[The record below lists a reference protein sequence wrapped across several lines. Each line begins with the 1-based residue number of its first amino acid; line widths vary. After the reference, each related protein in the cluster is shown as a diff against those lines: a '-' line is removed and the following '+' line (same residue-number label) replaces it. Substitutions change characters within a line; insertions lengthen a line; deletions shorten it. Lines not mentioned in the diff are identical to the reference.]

1 MSRRVLLLLR
11 HSILSEAMRLY
22 LSAQRSV
29 ELVTAGDGDPKTD
42 LRALKPDVI
51 LIEEDGSVDVPAYL
65 GSVPRAKVI
74 CVARDGVLTIYRKQ
88 EIQVARLDDLLHAIE
103 GNRISDGRSDGQ
115 VGNLNKK
122 ERPR

>member
-29 ELVTAGDGDPKTD
+29 ELVTAGDGSPTTD
-42 LRALKPDVI
+42 LRALMPDVI
-51 LIEEDGSVDVPAYL
+51 VIEEDGSVDVPAYL

-74 CVARDGVLTIYRKQ
+74 SVARDGALTIYRKQ
-88 EIQVARLDDLLHAIE
+88 EIQVAKLDDLLHAIE
-103 GNRISDGRSDGQ
+103 GN
-115 VGNLNKK
+115 
-122 ERPR
+122 